1 MGKIEA
7 YGVVVATSNRNW
19 SRHGIMGMATGTA
32 QEKQSKRLS
41 AVLITISF
49 VTTSLF

>member
-1 MGKIEA
+1 MGRIEA
-7 YGVVVATSNRNW
+7 YGVVVTTSNRNW

-41 AVLITISF
+41 AVLITIF
-49 VTTSLF
+49 FC